1 MINNAYLNRV
11 FADLQKNH
19 PNEPEFLQAVDEV
32 FESLQHVVDKH
43 PEWEEAGLMERFVE
57 PERIII
63 FRVPWVDD
71 NGKVQ
76 VNRGYRVQFN
86 SAIGP
91 YKGGLRFHP
100 SVNLSVIKFLGFEQI
115 FKNSLTGLPMEPE
128 YEQNRP
134 VAVMLNNLKKAQPQ
148 LGNAQADIIY
158 EVPAEGGIT
167 RMLAVYQTLD
177 GIGTLGSIRSSRPY
191 YIELALGHDALY
203 VHAGGSPEAYQD
215 LKSWKVNNIDG
226 VNGSASQSAVF
237 WRDQERRKT
246 MDYEHTLVTSGEKI
260 QSFWDSSKYAKTH
273 GDGYT
278 YSQTFTDEP
287 LTGGATA
294 EHVKLA
300 YTSYKTGL
308 FDYDAATGRY
318 LVSQYQAPYVDGNTG
333 EQVSAVNLL
342 LLETN
347 ISVISGDKE
356 GRLKVRTTGEG
367 DGLLCRNGQSVPIH
381 WSRADRNSPFV
392 YTTADGQPLALGR
405 GNSYVCIMDPK
416 TSKVD
421 VLLVN

>member
-1 MINNAYLNRV
+1 MKGRDTLKKRAWALALAFLLVLTGCGKKEEPVPDPEPPAAEEPIV
-11 FADLQKNH
+11 T
-19 PNEPEFLQAVDEV
+19 PEPE
-32 FESLQHVVDKH
+32 
-43 PEWEEAGLMERFVE
+43 VE
-57 PERIII
+57 PEPA
-63 FRVPWVDD
+63 VPAGM
-71 NGKVQ
+71 N
-76 VNRGYRVQFN
+76 
-86 SAIGP
+86 P
-91 YKGGLRFHP
+91 
-100 SVNLSVIKFLGFEQI
+100 
-115 FKNSLTGLPMEPE
+115 LTGLPMEPE
-128 YEQNRP
+128 YERNRP

-177 GIGTLGSIRSSRPY
+177 GVGTLGSIRSSRPY
-191 YIELALGHDALY
+191 YIELVLGHDALY

-367 DGLLCRNGQSVPIH
+367 GGLLCRNGQSVPIH

>member
-1 MINNAYLNRV
+1 MKGRDTLKKRAWALALALLLVLTGCGKKEEPVPDPEPPVAEEPIV
-11 FADLQKNH
+11 T
-19 PNEPEFLQAVDEV
+19 PEPEA
-32 FESLQHVVDKH
+32 
-43 PEWEEAGLMERFVE
+43 E
-57 PERIII
+57 PEPV
-63 FRVPWVDD
+63 VPAGT
-71 NGKVQ
+71 N
-76 VNRGYRVQFN
+76 
-86 SAIGP
+86 P
-91 YKGGLRFHP
+91 
-100 SVNLSVIKFLGFEQI
+100 
-115 FKNSLTGLPMEPE
+115 LTGLPMEPE
-128 YEQNRP
+128 YERSRP

-148 LGNAQADIIY
+148 LGNSQADIIY

-260 QSFWDSSKYAKTH
+260 QSFWDGSKYAKTH

-278 YSQTFTDEP
+278 YPQTFTDEP

-308 FDYDAATGRY
+308 FDYDAATGKY

-347 ISVISGDKE
+347 ISVISGDKA

-367 DGLLCRNGQSVPIH
+367 DGLLCRNGQSIPIH
-381 WSRADRNSPFV
+381 WSRADRNSPFA

-405 GNSYVCIMDPK
+405 GNSYVCIMNPK
-416 TSKVD
+416 TSKVECS
-421 VLLVN
+421 